1 MYEGISKKDDH
12 GVGIDSICDIVPIPN
27 SLRLEDKEGYEDEK
41 PLNDQIYLVEVKD
54 HVNCWNSS
62 FLPLVS
68 HLTNEG
74 SKKLK
79 TIRQNI
85 K

>member
-41 PLNDQIYLVEVKD
+41 PLNNQIYLVEVKD
-54 HVNCWNSS
+54 HVNC
-62 FLPLVS
+62 
-68 HLTNEG
+68 
-74 SKKLK
+74 
-79 TIRQNI
+79 
-85 K
+85 